1 MLLMCTFDAIFVLLA
16 IVRELF
22 GDFVRSAWRAYALVS
37 IGIEL
42 HELSDV
48 EFVHLNH
55 RLPRPNSF
63 LQTSP
68 SHNVASRSRLAALR
82 HPAAARLGGFERRQH
97 LIKQAPNAFRPA

>member
-16 IVRELF
+16 IVWELF
-22 GDFVRSAWRAYALVS
+22 GDFICSAWRARALVS

-55 RLPRPNSF
+55 RLPRPQFF
-63 LQTSP
+63 LADQS
-68 SHNVASRSRLAALR
+68 
-82 HPAAARLGGFERRQH
+82 
-97 LIKQAPNAFRPA
+97 